1 MGRRACNGGVRS
13 GQTAR
18 QHAMVLADPEEE
30 LMARYDHRIATRI
43 SGDADI
49 RLRLAALAQ
58 RRSLSAVLT
67 DVLDQVLPTAD
78 ELVQRL
84 RDIGRGHVCTPVT

>member
-1 MGRRACNGGVRS
+1 
-13 GQTAR
+13 
-18 QHAMVLADPEEE
+18 
-30 LMARYDHRIATRI
+30 MARYDRRIATRI
-43 SGDADI
+43 TPDADN
-49 RLRLAALAQ
+49 RLRLVALAQ

-84 RDIGRGHVCTPVT
+84 RDGAEAEATS